1 MSVMSKSLRK
11 NVVKCLLI
19 CESLAE
25 LWSCVKV
32 KADVLDSTSLIIC
45 TVSVKKKE
53 EEEDLPAARFFCHF
67 AMLFCLILP
76 CCFASFC
83 HVVLPHFAML
93 FCLILPCCIASFCHV
108 VLPHFAMLFCLILPC
123 CFASFCHVV
132 LPHFAMLFCLIL
144 PCCFASFCLVV
155 FASSSVC
162 VVSLFQ
168 SVCQTCRKMCLQ

>member
-1 MSVMSKSLRK
+1 MMQMSVMSKSLRK

-25 LWSCVKV
+25 LRSCVKV

-45 TVSVKKKE
+45 MISVDVKQHLKKKKK
-53 EEEDLPAARFFCHF
+53 EEEDLPAAC
-67 AMLFCLILP
+67 
-76 CCFASFC
+76 
-83 HVVLPHFAML
+83 
-93 FCLILPCCIASFCHV
+93 
-108 VLPHFAMLFCLILPC
+108 
-123 CFASFCHVV
+123 
-132 LPHFAMLFCLIL
+132 HFAMLFCLIL

-162 VVSLFQ
+162 MVFLFQ